1 MRDRVYVLYPIGS
14 QMWNDRN
21 NIYVRYVSYITNKK
35 MVNGTVAQFREYDQR
50 SGVNI
55 DRHAYETLS
64 RPKLGRSGVL
74 ILSPQ

>member
-35 MVNGTVAQFREYDQR
+35 W
-50 SGVNI
+50 
-55 DRHAYETLS
+55 
-64 RPKLGRSGVL
+64 
-74 ILSPQ
+74 